1 MKKTRTVLLGTDDG
15 QFELAVNPPE
25 ISVTQ
30 DNKDKTIDLL
40 NVGEINVPGKRGLIK
55 VALAIFLPD
64 KNSPFYT
71 GCPPERIIQAVK
83 KAKNGQKSLRIII
96 SGSDVNTLFTVSS
109 MNEIYKEGQSDIY
122 ISWSFVELR
131 DLNTGQVASFVR
143 RYTDTGLC
151 TRNTRRSVPKAVT
164 VQSGDTLWNLAR
176 RYYDN
181 GSRWKDIALANDLP
195 LYEDVPVPG
204 MRLILPL

>member
-1 MKKTRTVLLGTDDG
+1 MRKTRTVLLITDDG
-15 QFELAVNPPE
+15 QFELSVNPPE

-40 NVGEINVPGKRGLIK
+40 NVGEINVPGKRGL
-55 VALAIFLPD
+55 VRVTLATFLPD
-64 KNSPFYT
+64 SNSPFYT
-71 GCPPERIIQAVK
+71 GTAPERIVQAVK
-83 KAKNGQKSLRIII
+83 KAKNGQKPIRIII
-96 SGSDVNTLFTVSS
+96 SGSDVNTLFNVSS
-109 MNEIYKEGQSDIY
+109 MNETYKEGQGDIY

-151 TRNTRRSVPKAVT
+151 TRSTKRSVPKAVT

-176 RYYDN
+176 RYYDD
-181 GSRWKDIALANDLP
+181 GSRWKDIALANDM
-195 LYEDVPVPG
+195 YEDAPVPG